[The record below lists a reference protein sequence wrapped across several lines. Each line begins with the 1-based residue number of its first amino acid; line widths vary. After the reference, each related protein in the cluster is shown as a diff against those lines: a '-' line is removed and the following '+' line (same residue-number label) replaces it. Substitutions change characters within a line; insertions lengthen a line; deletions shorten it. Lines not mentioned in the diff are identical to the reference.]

1 MPTRRTAT
9 LLTITQPDQSGGI
22 RDTSIGFTRFSAGL
36 GQEQLTVSHSVLDQ
50 EKGAAGG
57 NCVADLLCSSPA
69 EPGQNTT
76 TGGLP
81 SSFLEVTLPRAAIV
95 ISCGPGPV
103 ELVGA
108 RPSFLRR
115 RIGGG

>member
-22 RDTSIGFTRFSAGL
+22 GTRPSPLRDSRPDYVKKH
-36 GQEQLTVSHSVLDQ
+36 LTVSHSVLDQ
-50 EKGAAGG
+50 EKGAAADG
-57 NCVADLLCSSPA
+57 NCVAYLLCSSPA
-69 EPGQNTT
+69 ESGQNTT
-76 TGGLP
+76 TGRLP
-81 SSFLEVTLPRAAIV
+81 SSFLEVTLLRVAIV
-95 ISCGPGPV
+95 ISCGPGP